1 MFWLSRSAGIFLPD
15 TPLPSVAPSPLSP
28 ALAGIRRA
36 EKGVLVGG
44 GVGLVSAAPRRS
56 VSKNA
61 CFADHDNK

>member
-1 MFWLSRSAGIFLPD
+1 MFWLSRAAGIFLPD
-15 TPLPSVAPSPLSP
+15 TPLPSVALSPLSP

-36 EKGVLVGG
+36 EKGVLVG

>member
-1 MFWLSRSAGIFLPD
+1 MFLSD

-36 EKGVLVGG
+36 ERDVLVV
-44 GVGLVSAAPRRS
+44 GVGLVIAASCRS

-61 CFADHDNK
+61 CFADYNSKR